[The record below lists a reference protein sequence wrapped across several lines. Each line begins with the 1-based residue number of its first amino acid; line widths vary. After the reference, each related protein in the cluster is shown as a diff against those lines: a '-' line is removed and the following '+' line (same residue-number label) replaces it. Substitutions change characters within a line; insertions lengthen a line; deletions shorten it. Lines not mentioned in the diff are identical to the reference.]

1 MTPEQKTS
9 KVVPLNKYVIS
20 NPTYES
26 LATLRAEPSPAA
38 EGIFPSINYKRT
50 ISMDMIKEFED
61 KIQNEREEE
70 KENEDD
76 GQNPYNEF
84 QEQSF
89 AKEPIN
95 A

>member
-1 MTPEQKTS
+1 
-9 KVVPLNKYVIS
+9 
-20 NPTYES
+20 
-26 LATLRAEPSPAA
+26 
-38 EGIFPSINYKRT
+38 
-50 ISMDMIKEFED
+50 MDMIKEFED

-70 KENEDD
+70 KDNEDD